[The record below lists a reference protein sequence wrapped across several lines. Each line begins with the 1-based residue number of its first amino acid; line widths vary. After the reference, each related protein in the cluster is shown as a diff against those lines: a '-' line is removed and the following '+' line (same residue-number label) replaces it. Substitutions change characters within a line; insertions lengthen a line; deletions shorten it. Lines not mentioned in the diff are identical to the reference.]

1 MELFIQYIFI
11 VYIFT
16 CTCHA
21 TYHIRYTYDISYYF
35 FFPFRIVK
43 SQSSI
48 IMTMSRAGYLFINFF
63 LVRIRIYLLH
73 MLFVCAR
80 AHARAKRWR
89 LAVVPKPMCVSLNT
103 RSTILDHEQQQKNR
117 DRKRCMHTLRT
128 HTHTDRW
135 MEFYNEKRS
144 ESLVGNSKHLVFFL
158 SRFETFL
165 FSFSKSRTLIWWYC
179 NTCMHDILFT
189 KNQQNIDRKKNE
201 QNITYNHLLVLYT

>member
-21 TYHIRYTYDISYYF
+21 TYHIRYTYDISYV
-35 FFPFRIVK
+35 PFRIVK

-128 HTHTDRW
+128 HTHTQTDGWSFTMKKEVNLWLGTANTWFFFCLGLRL
-135 MEFYNEKRS
+135 FY
-144 ESLVGNSKHLVFFL
+144 FL
-158 SRFETFL
+158 SP
-165 FSFSKSRTLIWWYC
+165 
-179 NTCMHDILFT
+179 N
-189 KNQQNIDRKKNE
+189 
-201 QNITYNHLLVLYT
+201 LVH